1 MLKEKVLAG
10 VGMEISAEKEKNAG
24 LSVARIVTILAFVLL
39 GLVLPHGNIYGV
51 TAPFGVSLVAAVD
64 GVGSM
69 LVYIAA
75 LVGYLLKGEMSMPLR
90 YMAAVA
96 VAGAVHWTCGVLPNV
111 RQNKLFAPLLACGAT
126 WTSGFL
132 MGGAGNFLGILLTL
146 AEGIAAGGFAYF
158 FKEAFLFLVKIR
170 RRTGMTLPEQTGFVL
185 IGAATLLAVFPLEYY
200 HISFGRLAASVLIL
214 LFARAGREQSGAA
227 AGTVLGV
234 ALMLAM
240 PDHPYAALGFAF
252 GGLLAGV
259 FSRYGKFAVA
269 GVYLIANVLL
279 CLTAV
284 ADLTAAA
291 CIYETVAACIVFTLL
306 PRSLDKLLRRFLVS
320 GQYLPAVEGLR
331 RSMTMKLDV
340 AATAMHQVAGTVD
353 TVSEKLARYGAPEIS
368 AVYRRVEDAV
378 CTHCSLRAV
387 CWEKQAD
394 ETAHTLQLLTPVLRE
409 KGRVSTD
416 DFTGT
421 FTRTCRRPHD
431 IAREIN
437 REYDRFLEKESA
449 FERLSEVRGVV
460 TAQFKD
466 TGDLLGEI
474 SKRFDG
480 EQQVDTETA
489 NRVVALCEDFG
500 MPVEEAVCLLSC
512 DDRLTVEILAE
523 DVGVCVDGGRWFR
536 EMEICCGREFARP
549 AVLEMQGMV
558 RITLTEKPQFC
569 ISVGVAQHTCTGE
582 KLIGDVCEQYED
594 GGKAVFI
601 LSDGMGSGGRA
612 AVDGALAAGI
622 CAKLLRAGFT
632 PDTVL
637 KTVNTALLAKSGD
650 ETLTTLDIMET
661 DLFTGKVTLH
671 KAGAVTSL
679 LKSGG
684 RVSRM
689 EAPSLP
695 VGILRDTGFETVRD
709 TLKAGDTLVMMSD
722 GMLSDGVAWIEEYLK
737 NNDAP
742 AEKMANILLEMA
754 LAKQKDAVRIDD
766 MTVAVIG
773 IKAAV

>member
-1 MLKEKVLAG
+1 MLKEKALAG
-10 VGMEISAEKEKNAG
+10 VGVELSAEKEKHTG
-24 LSVARIVTILAFVLL
+24 LGTARIVTVLSFVLL
-39 GLVLPHGNIYGV
+39 GLILPRGNIYGV
-51 TAPFGVSLVAAVD
+51 AAPFGVSLVASVD

-75 LVGYLLKGEMSMPLR
+75 LVGYLLTGELSVPVR

-111 RQNKLFAPLLACGAT
+111 RHNKLFAPLLACGAT
-126 WTSGFL
+126 WVSGFL
-132 MGGAGNFLGILLTL
+132 MGGAGSFLGVLLTL
-146 AEGIAAGGFAYF
+146 AEGITAGGFAYF
-158 FKEAFLFLVKIR
+158 FKETFSFLVKTR
-170 RRTGMTLPEQTGFVL
+170 RRVGMTLPEQTGFVL
-185 IGAATLLAVFPLEYY
+185 IGAATLLAVFPLEYFY
-200 HISFGRLAASVLIL
+200 ISFGRIAAGILIL

-227 AGTVLGV
+227 AGTILGV

-240 PDHPYAALGFAF
+240 PDRPYAAVGFAF

-259 FSRYGKFAVA
+259 FSRYGRFAVA

-284 ADLTAAA
+284 ADLQAAA

-306 PRSLDKLLRRFLVS
+306 PRSLDKLLRRFLAN
-320 GQYLPAVEGLR
+320 GQQLPAVEGLR
-331 RSMTMKLDV
+331 RSMTMKLGV
-340 AATAMHQVAGTVD
+340 AATAMQEVADTVD
-353 TVSEKLARYGAPEIS
+353 AVSEKLARYGAPDIS
-368 AVYRRVEDAV
+368 GVYRRVEDTV
-378 CTHCSLRAV
+378 CRNCSLHTM
-387 CWEKQAD
+387 CWDKEAG
-394 ETAHTLQLLTPVLRE
+394 ETLHTLQQLTPLLRE
-409 KGRVSTD
+409 KGKVFTD
-416 DFTGT
+416 DFAGT
-421 FTRTCRRPHD
+421 FSRTCRRPYD
-431 IAREIN
+431 IAQEIN
-437 REYDRFLEKESA
+437 SEYDRFLERESA
-449 FERLSEVRGVV
+449 WARLSEVRSVV

-466 TGDLLGEI
+466 TGDLLCEIGE
-474 SKRFDG
+474 RFEG
-480 EQQVDTETA
+480 EQRVDTETA
-489 NRVVALCEDFG
+489 ARVVALCEDFG
-500 MPVEEAVCLLSC
+500 MPVEEAVCLVSR
-512 DDRLTVEILAE
+512 DDRLTLEILAE

-536 EMEICCGREFARP
+536 EMEICCGRDFARP

-558 RITLTEKPQFC
+558 RITLTEKPQLRV
-569 ISVGVAQHTCTGE
+569 SVGVAQHTCTGE

-594 GGKAVFI
+594 GGRAVFI

-622 CAKLLRAGFT
+622 CAKLLRAGFA

-661 DLFTGKVTLH
+661 DLFTGKVTLY

-709 TLKAGDTLVMMSD
+709 TLKAGDTLVIMSD
-722 GMLSDGVAWIEEYLK
+722 GMLADGVAWIEEYLK
-737 NNDAP
+737 NSDAP
-742 AEKMANILLEMA
+742 AEKMANALLENA
-754 LAKQKDAVRIDD
+754 LAKQRDATRIDD
-766 MTVAVIG
+766 MTVAVIS
-773 IKAAV
+773 IKEAV

>member
-10 VGMEISAEKEKNAG
+10 VGVEMSAEKEKHTG
-24 LSVARIVTILAFVLL
+24 LGTARIVTVLCFVLL
-39 GLVLPHGNIYGV
+39 GLVLPRGNIYGV
-51 TAPFGVSLVAAVD
+51 TAPFGVSLVASVD

-75 LVGYLLKGEMSMPLR
+75 LVGYLLTGELSMPLR

-111 RQNKLFAPLLACGAT
+111 RHHKLFAPLLACGAT
-126 WTSGFL
+126 WASGFL
-132 MGGAGNFLGILLTL
+132 MGGAGSFLGVLLTL

-158 FKEAFLFLVKIR
+158 FKEAFSFLVKVR

-200 HISFGRLAASVLIL
+200 YISFGRLAASILIL

-234 ALMLAM
+234 AWMLAM
-240 PDHPYAALGFAF
+240 PDRPYAAVGFAF

-259 FSRYGKFAVA
+259 FSRYGRFAVA

-284 ADLTAAA
+284 ADLSAAA

-306 PRSLDKLLRRFLVS
+306 PRSLDKLLRRFLMS
-320 GQYLPAVEGLR
+320 GQHLPAVEGLR

-353 TVSEKLARYGAPEIS
+353 AVSEKLARYGAPEIG

-378 CTHCSLRAV
+378 CRHCSLHTV
-387 CWEKQAD
+387 CWDKQSE
-394 ETAHTLQLLTPVLRE
+394 ETLHTLQLLTPVLRE
-409 KGRVSTD
+409 KGKVHTD
-416 DFTGT
+416 DFAGT

-431 IAREIN
+431 IAQEIN

-449 FERLSEVRGVV
+449 WERIREVRSVV

-466 TGDLLGEI
+466 TGDLLCEIGE
-474 SKRFDG
+474 RFHG
-480 EQQVDTETA
+480 EQRVDTETA

-500 MPVEEAVCLLSC
+500 MPVEEAVCLLSR

-549 AVLEMQGMV
+549 AVLEMQGKV
-558 RITLTEKPQFC
+558 KITLTEKPQYRV
-569 ISVGVAQHTCTGE
+569 SVGVAQHTCTGE

-594 GGKAVFI
+594 GGRAVFI

-622 CAKLLRAGFT
+622 CAKLLRAGFA

-661 DLFTGKVTLH
+661 DLFTGKVTLY

-722 GMLSDGVAWIEEYLK
+722 GMLADGVAWIEEYLK
-737 NNDAP
+737 STNAP
-742 AEKMANILLEMA
+742 PEKAAQQLLENA

-766 MTVAVIG
+766 MTVAVICV
-773 IKAAV
+773 KEAV

>member
-10 VGMEISAEKEKNAG
+10 VGIEAPAEKEKHTG
-24 LSVARIVTILAFVLL
+24 LGTARIMTVLGFVLL
-39 GLVLPHGNIYGV
+39 GLILPRGNIYGV
-51 TAPFGVSLVAAVD
+51 TAPFGVSLVASVD

-75 LVGYLLKGEMSMPLR
+75 LVGYLLSGEMSMPLR

-96 VAGAVHWTCGVLPNV
+96 VAGAVHWTCGVLPHI
-111 RQNKLFAPLLACGAT
+111 RHSKLFAPLLACGAT
-126 WTSGFL
+126 WASGFL
-132 MGGAGNFLGILLTL
+132 MGGAGSFLGVLLTL

-158 FKEAFLFLVKIR
+158 FKEAFLFLVKTR

-185 IGAATLLAVFPLEYY
+185 IGAAALLAIFPLEYY
-200 HISFGRLAASVLIL
+200 YISFGRLAANVFIL

-227 AGTVLGV
+227 AGTILGV
-234 ALMLAM
+234 ALMLSM
-240 PDHPYAALGFAF
+240 PERPYAAVGFAF

-259 FSRYGKFAVA
+259 FSRYGRFAVA

-279 CLTAV
+279 CLTSV
-284 ADLTAAA
+284 ADLSAAA

-306 PRSLDKLLRRFLVS
+306 PRSLDKLLRRFLMS
-320 GQYLPAVEGLR
+320 GQHLPAVEGLR

-353 TVSEKLARYGAPEIS
+353 AVSEKLARYGAPEIGG
-368 AVYRRVEDAV
+368 VYRRVEDTV
-378 CTHCSLRAV
+378 CRHCSLHTM
-387 CWEKQAD
+387 CWDKQAT
-394 ETAHTLQLLTPVLRE
+394 ETLQTLHLLTPVLRE
-409 KGRVSTD
+409 KGEVHTD
-416 DFTGT
+416 DFAGT

-431 IAREIN
+431 VAQTIN

-449 FERLSEVRGVV
+449 WERLHEVRAVV

-466 TGDLLGEI
+466 TGDLLDEI
-474 SKRFDG
+474 GARFHG
-480 EQQVDTETA
+480 EQRVDTETA

-500 MPVEEAVCLLSC
+500 MPVEEAVCLVSS

-558 RITLTEKPQFC
+558 KITLTEKPQYRVT
-569 ISVGVAQHTCTGE
+569 VGVAQHTCTGE

-594 GGKAVFI
+594 GGRAVFI

-622 CAKLLRAGFT
+622 SAKLMRAGFS

-661 DLFTGKVTLH
+661 DLFTGKVTLY

-695 VGILRDTGFETVRD
+695 VGILQNTGFETVR
-709 TLKAGDTLVMMSD
+709 
-722 GMLSDGVAWIEEYLK
+722 
-737 NNDAP
+737 
-742 AEKMANILLEMA
+742 
-754 LAKQKDAVRIDD
+754 
-766 MTVAVIG
+766 
-773 IKAAV
+773 